1 MSMNSVLES
10 SPEKNDEQI
19 KRLAAF
25 FADMSYQ
32 FQNIDTKIQY
42 QFDEW
47 IVNYHNDSDQT

>member
-10 SPEKNDEQI
+10 SSEKNDEQI

-25 FADMSYQ
+25 LADMSYQ